1 MGTLPAQEHVAG
13 CAVLPKEKKLG
24 LFGIVFL
31 GLGSVIGSG
40 YFLASGIVIQLAGPA
55 AALGYLLGAL
65 LLYRVMT
72 AVGDLALAYPH
83 RRTFRGYLEEVL
95 GPTGGFL
102 AGWNS
107 WLSNLVAM
115 ASEVVAM
122 GIFSRF
128 WLPGVP
134 LWVFTTGYAL
144 LAGVINLFGLNVVD
158 KAEEVF
164 SGVKILSLI
173 GFAGLAVFLLGT
185 GHPAPGPLFSAS
197 AFFPHGISGLG
208 QAMLIITFSF
218 GIGAVGVTVG
228 RTEDPRRMVPR
239 AINLVTLGQ
248 ALLYVLPTLA
258 LVAIVPWQAVSTKVS
273 PFVMALNHVG
283 LGIFD
288 TAFNAV
294 ILSSSLSLLVGS
306 MFSGLAMLV
315 SLAESHEAPAFLA
328 GRVKW
333 RKLHLPALSVTAV
346 ALVVVS
352 FTAYFLPSS
361 VYGYITSSAGFYSM
375 LTWLFIL
382 VGQAALRARNVEGR
396 TKALI
401 TAGVAVVSIA
411 VIVVFAMQAVQ
422 ERIAILFPVGA
433 LLILIAFRLVI
444 VYRSGKPPHWG
455 GLGISRW
462 LAAVLRPK
470 RSKV

>member
-1 MGTLPAQEHVAG
+1 MAD
-13 CAVLPKEKKLG
+13 EKKLS

-55 AALGYLLGAL
+55 AALGYLLGAV

-72 AVGDLALAYPH
+72 AMGDLALAYPH
-83 RRTFRGYLEEVL
+83 RQSFRGYLQESL
-95 GPTGGFL
+95 GATAGFL

-122 GIFSRF
+122 GIFTRF

-144 LAGVINLFGLNVVD
+144 LAGLINLFGLNVVD
-158 KAEEVF
+158 KAEVFF
-164 SGVKILSLI
+164 SGVKIMSLL

-185 GHPAPGPLFSAS
+185 GHPAPGPLFSAP
-197 AFFPHGISGLG
+197 AFFPHGINGLG

-228 RTEDPRRMVPR
+228 RTENPRRMVPL

-248 ALLYVLPTLA
+248 AVLYILPTLA
-258 LVAIVPWQAVSTKVS
+258 LVAVVPWQAVSTRIS
-273 PFVMALNHVG
+273 PFVLALNHVG
-283 LGIFD
+283 LGTLD

-306 MFSGLAMLV
+306 MFSGLAMMV
-315 SLAESHEAPAFLA
+315 SLAKDREAPTFLA
-328 GRVKW
+328 GRLKW
-333 RKLHLPALSVTAV
+333 RRLHLPALAVTVA
-346 ALVVVS
+346 ALVAVS
-352 FTAYFLPSS
+352 FTAYFLPTTA
-361 VYGYITSSAGFYSM
+361 YGYVTASAGFFSM
-375 LTWLFIL
+375 LTWFYIL
-382 VGQAALRARNVEGR
+382 LGQGALRVRGQKGR
-396 TKALI
+396 TKTLV
-401 TAGVAVVSIA
+401 TAVLAVVSII
-411 VIVVFAMQAVQ
+411 VIVVFALQAAA
-422 ERIAILFPVGA
+422 ERIAAVFPLA
-433 LLILIAFRLVI
+433 ALVI
-444 VYRSGKPPHWG
+444 LLGVRLTIIYRKERPLPGEGPG
-455 GLGISRW
+455 VVQW
-462 LAAVLRPK
+462 LACVLQRR